1 LWIGTQPRNVP
12 NGTEGWIV
20 KVDRR
25 TGKVLGAMQSGGTHS
40 IEVNPQGE
48 PMTGMRPDKVLV
60 FIKRGGG

>member
-1 LWIGTQPRNVP
+1 
-12 NGTEGWIV
+12 
-20 KVDRR
+20 
-25 TGKVLGAMQSGGTHS
+25 MQSGGTHS